1 MTADT
6 EGVVRVTGDPG
17 KGAARRRR
25 HSSRDGFWPWVF
37 LAPILIGMGAFYLWP
52 IMQTFFNT
60 FMTIGPFGGAEFAG
74 LENYRKLLAEPDF
87 LRSVLNTIIYAG
99 IVLLGV
105 PMAIVI
111 ASLLNRP
118 GLRFATLYR
127 TLFFMP
133 YVAMP
138 TAIALV
144 WRTIYNGDFGILNT
158 FLATFGIDGPHWIST
173 PGYSLAALGAM
184 GLWSALGFSLIVL
197 SAGLQNIPSELY
209 EAAQLDGAGPWKQF
223 ISVTVPMLTPS
234 IFLVIVVTSI
244 NAFQLFDLLF
254 ALMGQSNPAMKQT
267 QSMVFLFYEQGFIVN
282 DKGYASVIA
291 IAIMA
296 IVAVFTLVQFRL
308 QNRWVN
314 YV

>member
-6 EGVVRVTGDPG
+6 EGVARVTGDPG

-52 IMQTFFNT
+52 IVQTFFNT
-60 FMTIGPFGGAEFAG
+60 FMAIGPFGGAEFAG

-158 FLATFGIDGPHWIST
+158 FLAGLGIDGPHWIST

-184 GLWSALGFSLIVL
+184 GLWSALGFSLIIL
-197 SAGLQNIPSELY
+197 SAGLQNIPSDLY

-291 IAIMA
+291 IAIMV